1 MQKSEGPQH
10 GLGSNRISIVMEDC
24 FHLCKACS
32 RHSQL
37 VSEGVRERARGG
49 KRVENLKI
57 HILSLFC
64 WHLCFCICCILI
76 SSNKVPLGKH
86 SALPQMVST
95 FSGDATVAPTLALCK
110 HLYKYKDRYKYKYKY
125 KYKLGCTLQT
135 KIHTACR
142 PMRGDVGRKHNDGT
156 VLRCFVNI
164 VIQLKNTKTG
174 FNKKDT

>member
-49 KRVENLKI
+49 KRVKNLKI
-57 HILSLFC
+57 YILCLFC
-64 WHLCFCICCILI
+64 WPLCFCICCILI

-86 SALPQMVST
+86 STLPQMVST
-95 FSGDATVAPTLALCK
+95 FSGNTCTTAVQTQAQLQIS
-110 HLYKYKDRYKYKYKY
+110 
-125 KYKLGCTLQT
+125 TLQT
-135 KIHTACR
+135 QIQIQIQIQMEIQIIMHT
-142 PMRGDVGRKHNDGT
+142 T
-156 VLRCFVNI
+156 
-164 VIQLKNTKTG
+164 
-174 FNKKDT
+174 

>member
-57 HILSLFC
+57 HILSLKLFIF
-64 WHLCFCICCILI
+64 WYQCFFLD
-76 SSNKVPLGKH
+76 
-86 SALPQMVST
+86 ALASLAFKLSVSE
-95 FSGDATVAPTLALCK
+95 
-110 HLYKYKDRYKYKYKY
+110 
-125 KYKLGCTLQT
+125 
-135 KIHTACR
+135 
-142 PMRGDVGRKHNDGT
+142 
-156 VLRCFVNI
+156 
-164 VIQLKNTKTG
+164 
-174 FNKKDT
+174 